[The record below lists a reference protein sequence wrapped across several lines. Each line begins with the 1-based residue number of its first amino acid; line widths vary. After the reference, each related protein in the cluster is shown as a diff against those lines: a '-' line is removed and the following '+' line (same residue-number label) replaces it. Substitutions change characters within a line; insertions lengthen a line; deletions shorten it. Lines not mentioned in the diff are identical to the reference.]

1 MYSNV
6 TNTTIGCSTY
16 KGIIHVCVQY
26 KIILAKQLC
35 NFTSEWKTDLLWRQ
49 QIAGFVRLHQTKYMH
64 TCMHRRNNLM
74 LTTKVWFG
82 HLRLLPGHSRL
93 VISKILDDKCDY
105 GRLSRQIP
113 CITRIHRSFCNG
125 RQNMHFITTS
135 SR

>member
-6 TNTTIGCSTY
+6 TNTTIGCSTC

-26 KIILAKQLC
+26 KIILEKQLC
-35 NFTSEWKTDLLWRQ
+35 NYSSEWKTDLQ
-49 QIAGFVRLHQTKYMH
+49 QIVRLHQRKYIH
-64 TCMHRRNNLM
+64 TCMYRNNLM

-113 CITRIHRSFCNG
+113 RITRIHRSFCNG
-125 RQNMHFITTS
+125 RQNMHFITTN